1 VTDVRKLLAELFG
14 SFILLGL
21 GGFAIASTA
30 TGVDGSAVVPLGFG
44 LGLIVALCFFG
55 EISGGHYNPAIIL
68 AALLDKRI
76 DATRFAAY
84 VVAQLVGFALAGYTI
99 LAATTKEVAAL
110 TMTLLDEA
118 AGVSSIDVIML
129 EALATALLVG
139 VILRVTMSDT
149 YGTRAFLGIG
159 ITVSALTISFG
170 EITGGSF
177 NPGRSFGS
185 ALAAGNFTDF
195 YLYLI
200 GPLLGG
206 VIGWSLYKITT
217 PEEANAEAGA
227 QNEARARDQE
237 HGSFPW

>member
-1 VTDVRKLLAELFG
+1 MTDVRRLLAELFG

-21 GGFAIASTA
+21 GGFAIASTV
-30 TGVDGSAVVPLGFG
+30 TGIDGSIVVPLGFG
-44 LGLIVALCFFG
+44 LGLIVALYFFG
-55 EISGGHYNPAIIL
+55 EISGGHYNPAVSL

-76 DATRFAAY
+76 DARTFAGY

-99 LAATTKEVAAL
+99 LAATTKEVTAL
-110 TMTLLDEA
+110 TMTLPNEA
-118 AGVSSIDVIML
+118 AGVSSVDVILL

-149 YGTRAFLGIG
+149 YGTTAFLGIG

-170 EITGGSF
+170 GFTGGSF

-195 YLYLI
+195 YLYII

-206 VIGWSLYKITT
+206 VIGWLLYKITV
-217 PEEANAEAGA
+217 PEQARVEAEA
-227 QNEARARDQE
+227 
-237 HGSFPW
+237 